1 MGQDVGSKTTWRLK
15 QKDLRRENR
24 RIGVGIGDAEE
35 KNGECE
41 KDILPVGCKSEEAA
55 HLKKDPNM
63 L

>member
-1 MGQDVGSKTTWRLK
+1 LK